1 MKELLRRYKKRKKE
15 LLTLEQ
21 SLERLYDRLESVP
34 TVSGKVEKSG
44 DDFPYIRE
52 HISVEVPEP
61 AEATRIKLRISEK
74 ERQKTAVLAEL
85 DTVESY
91 IAGLPEGLEKIEKEL
106 FGYCRALTS
115 ITIPGRV
122 ARIEKGAFSGCDH
135 LKDIVIPDSVKEIDP
150 GWRETQPPCKMKL
163 TIHTTPG
170 SYAEWFARE
179 NKIRCKL
186 LPS

>member
-1 MKELLRRYKKRKKE
+1 M
-15 LLTLEQ
+15 
-21 SLERLYDRLESVP
+21 
-34 TVSGKVEKSG
+34 
-44 DDFPYIRE
+44 
-52 HISVEVPEP
+52 
-61 AEATRIKLRISEK
+61 
-74 ERQKTAVLAEL
+74 
-85 DTVESY
+85 
-91 IAGLPEGLEKIEKEL
+91 EKIEKEL

-115 ITIPGRV
+115 ITIPGRI

-135 LKDIVIPDSVKEIDP
+135 LKDIVILDSIKEINQ

-170 SYAEWFARE
+170 SYVEWFARE